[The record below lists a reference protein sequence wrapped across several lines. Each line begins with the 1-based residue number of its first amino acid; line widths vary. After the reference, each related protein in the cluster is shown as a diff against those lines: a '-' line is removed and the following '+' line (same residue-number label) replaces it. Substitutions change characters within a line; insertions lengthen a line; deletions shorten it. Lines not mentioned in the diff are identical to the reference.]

1 MIEMLMKMMAAKGSS
16 AKNLAESMGE
26 NVGGNIIDSFG
37 GAKDNLTDFASDPMG
52 SLMDMRSIGHLKALT
67 QSPEAYQKWLM
78 ENPAEAVAKPPMGIP
93 EIPQSQMPYALPQQ
107 GFMNQQPNYLNS
119 SQQVLSGGPYG

>member
-1 MIEMLMKMMAAKGSS
+1 MIEMLMKMMAAKASS
-16 AKNLAESMGE
+16 AKNLAGSMGE

-52 SLMDMRSIGHLKALT
+52 SLMDMRSINHLKALT

-78 ENPAEAVAKPPMGIP
+78 ENPSEAARAPMGIP
-93 EIPQSQMPYALPQQ
+93 EIPESQMPYALPQQ
-107 GFMNQQPNYLNS
+107 FMNQQPNYLNS
-119 SQQVLSGGPYG
+119 SQQVLSGVPYG